1 MARRGRSGRSDSAIF
16 TAEGAEKNPFFCF
29 IAPRLCVSA
38 VRLLSRGPAQ
48 NLFAFTQLCYFAPP
62 QQARSSVVEHHLDM
76 VVVGGSIP
84 LAPTRV
90 NEIAR
95 KRARLAP
102 FSPCGRRG
110 GDE

>member
-1 MARRGRSGRSDSAIF
+1 MLRALCGEIVVPQAGRS
-16 TAEGAEKNPFFCF
+16 P
-29 IAPRLCVSA
+29 
-38 VRLLSRGPAQ
+38 Q
-48 NLFAFTQLCYFAPP
+48 NLFAFAQLCYFAPP

-95 KRARLAP
+95 KRARIRVQEDAHKRARLGGREAAHSRPRLAP
-102 FSPCGRRG
+102 FPLREKGWG
-110 GDE
+110 

>member
-84 LAPTRV
+84 LAPTILV
-90 NEIAR
+90 WNADKVEMEAIY
-95 KRARLAP
+95 P
-102 FSPCGRRG
+102 FFISCVHP
-110 GDE
+110 